1 MARVFLLSA
10 TPPDDSTPDHLSVF
24 HGLQASAA
32 RDRFGVHQLTEDPEA
47 ADVILFA
54 ETYGAGWHFERV
66 RQHPFTRRFRE
77 KCFIYCENPYVI
89 PFLPGVYTGIDRRW
103 ASRRT
108 VGGFYLKVSAHDTA
122 PFVPPDPSLP
132 YLFSFMGSIQTASV
146 RQALPSLEHPRGF
159 FRETSVDFQRALR
172 GAMEPAERAEYL
184 QRFTD
189 VMRQSKFVLCPR
201 GLSASSIRLFETLR
215 LGRVP
220 VILSDGWVEPPGPAW
235 KEFSLRIPER
245 QVREVPR
252 ILEEREDEAVA
263 MGNRARAAWL
273 EWFAEEVAFHR
284 VTEAC
289 LALRAERRW
298 PEEWAHWAAHLQYLR
313 PFHFRRLLRR
323 SLHLSRP
330 KIARARREG
339 GTPLTSEGPAVRKV
353 ETEARC
359 DARDQQTVDADRRS
373 L

>member
-10 TPPDDSTPDHLSVF
+10 TPPDDSTSDHLSVF

-66 RQHPFTRRFRE
+66 RQHPFTRKFRE

-159 FRETSVDFQRALR
+159 FRETSVDFQAGAAGRDGTGGTSGVSAALHRRDAAEQVCALSARLKRVQYSPLRNAATRAGAGNSFGWMGGTARPGLEGIFAAHSGAAGPR
-172 GAMEPAERAEYL
+172 GAAYL
-184 QRFTD
+184 
-189 VMRQSKFVLCPR
+189 
-201 GLSASSIRLFETLR
+201 
-215 LGRVP
+215 
-220 VILSDGWVEPPGPAW
+220 
-235 KEFSLRIPER
+235 
-245 QVREVPR
+245 
-252 ILEEREDEAVA
+252 
-263 MGNRARAAWL
+263 
-273 EWFAEEVAFHR
+273 
-284 VTEAC
+284 
-289 LALRAERRW
+289 
-298 PEEWAHWAAHLQYLR
+298 
-313 PFHFRRLLRR
+313 
-323 SLHLSRP
+323 
-330 KIARARREG
+330 G
-339 GTPLTSEGPAVRKV
+339 GTGG
-353 ETEARC
+353 
-359 DARDQQTVDADRRS
+359 
-373 L
+373 